1 MSQGFGHVGVVVDF
15 GEDVHDRFGVI
26 VGCTLQGGLGGGQGL
41 RSDCSIGFEQ
51 LFHNMWD
58 WAFEEPCVVVDEVG
72 RRDSLD
78 RQQC

>member
-41 RSDCSIGFEQ
+41 WSDGSIGFEQ
-51 LFHNMWD
+51 LFRNMWD
-58 WAFEEPCVVVDEVG
+58 RALEEPCVVIDEV
-72 RRDSLD
+72 S
-78 RQQC
+78 QS